1 MLRPVVNP
9 RWRKALRDLWL
20 NRTRTFLVV
29 LAVGLG
35 TLGFGTVTGAY
46 SILVRELEAEYLVSN
61 PASATLWTDPFDQEL
76 VEAVRDMDAIADADG
91 RRTVV
96 GRVEVTPGDWRNIF
110 LYAVDD
116 FDEVRI
122 GILEPEEGAWP
133 PQDREILIERDALG
147 NAEAEIGDT
156 LFVKTPNGTKRGLPI
171 VGTVHDVG
179 QPPADPNGLVYGYVT
194 LETLEWLGEPP
205 VADELRIVVAGDVSD
220 EAQIASVVA
229 DLEEWIEEGGRTVY
243 RTEIPTPGEHP
254 FSDSMS
260 ALLFTQA
267 VFGWLALGLG
277 GLLVVNVISS
287 LLAQQIR
294 QIGVMKAVGANTWQM
309 LGLYL
314 GLVLALGVVA
324 LAVSLPAVAWAAKGY
339 AAFVGDML
347 NFDIENDTIGPEV
360 LALAAGVGLLTPALV
375 AALPIYRGARVTVR
389 EAIGDYG
396 MAASGFGAQGFEA
409 ALARLRSVARPL
421 LLSIRNTFRQRG
433 RLLVTL
439 STLAVSGGMFIAAVS
454 VRASMVNT
462 VDDAFSY
469 RPYDIDVRFA
479 RPYRIERVE
488 AIIGAVPGVSELE
501 SWGWFQATRVYA
513 DGTESDPFAF
523 SAPPVATELMVPKV
537 IEGRWLLPS
546 DENALVVNHVWA
558 DEESDVA
565 VGDEVVLEINDR
577 ETTWQVVGVVREVM
591 ATPAAYAN
599 YPYVAQVACEAG
611 NAGSVMV
618 VTGERNAAFQENT
631 ARALERALEEAG
643 IDVLR
648 VETMTVARQIVV
660 DHFSI
665 ITSVLLVTSIL
676 AAVVGGMGLMSTMSI
691 SVLERTR
698 EIGVMRS
705 VGASTHAVLS
715 IVVGEGIVIGL
726 LSSCLAAV
734 FAWPMGAF
742 TSGFLGLI
750 LMQTPFNFVY
760 SLFGLGLWLG
770 IVVVFTAGA
779 SFVPAWRAS
788 RAAVWEALAYE

>member
-1 MLRPVVNP
+1 MPSSVINP
-9 RWRKALRDLWL
+9 RWRKVLRDLWL

-35 TLGFGTVTGAY
+35 TFGFGTVTGAY
-46 SILVRELEAEYLVSN
+46 SILERELEVEYLASN
-61 PASATLWTDPFDQEL
+61 PASATLWTDPFDQEW
-76 VEAVRDMDAIADADG
+76 VEAVRDMDAIVDADG

-96 GRVEVTPGDWRNIF
+96 GRVEVAPGDWRNVF
-110 LYAVDD
+110 FYAVDD
-116 FDEVRI
+116 FDAVRI
-122 GILEPEEGAWP
+122 GVLEPEEGVWP
-133 PQDREILIERDALG
+133 PQDRQILIERDALG

-156 LFVKTPNGTKRGLPI
+156 LFVKTPNGTKRGLP
-171 VGTVHDVG
+171 VAGTVHDVG
-179 QPPADPNGLVYGYVT
+179 QPPAGPNGLVYGYVT
-194 LETLEWLGEPP
+194 LETLAWLGEPP
-205 VADELRIVVAGDVSD
+205 VVDELRIVVAGDAFD
-220 EAQIASVVA
+220 EAHIASVVA
-229 DLEEWIEEGGRTVY
+229 DLEKWIEEGGRTVY
-243 RTEIPTPGEHP
+243 RTEIPTPGQHP

-287 LLAQQIR
+287 LLAQQVR
-294 QIGVMKAVGANTWQM
+294 QIGVMKAVGANTRQM

-314 GLVLALGVVA
+314 GLVLALGVAA
-324 LAVSLPAVAWAAKGY
+324 LAVSLPAVAWAARGY

-347 NFDIENDTIGPEV
+347 NFDVENDTLGLQV
-360 LALAAGVGLLTPALV
+360 LALTAGVGLLTPALV
-375 AALPIYRGARVTVR
+375 AALPVYRGARVTVR

-396 MAASGFGAQGFEA
+396 TAAGGFGARGFEA
-409 ALARLRSVARPL
+409 VLARLRGVARPL
-421 LLSIRNTFRQRG
+421 LLSVRNTFRQRG
-433 RLLVTL
+433 RLWVTL
-439 STLAVSGGMFIAAVS
+439 GTLAVGGGMFIAAVS
-454 VRASMVNT
+454 VRASMVDT

-479 RPYRIERVE
+479 WPYRAERVE
-488 AIIGAVPGVSELE
+488 VIIGAVPGVSDWE
-501 SWGWFQATRVYA
+501 SWGRFQATRVYT

-523 SAPPVATELMVPKV
+523 SAPPVTTELLVPKV

-558 DEESDVA
+558 DEESDVT
-565 VGDEVVLEINDR
+565 VGGEVVLEIYDR
-577 ETTWQVVGVVREVM
+577 ETIWRVVGVVREVM
-591 ATPAAYAN
+591 ATPAVYAH
-599 YPYVAQVACEAG
+599 YPYVAKAACEAG

-618 VTGERNAAFQENT
+618 VTEEGNAAFQEGT
-631 ARALERALEEAG
+631 ARALELALEEAA

-698 EIGVMRS
+698 EIGVMRA

-726 LSSCLAAV
+726 LSSCLAAAL
-734 FAWPMGAF
+734 AWPLGAL

-760 SLFGLGLWLG
+760 SFPGLGLWLG
-770 IVVVFTAGA
+770 IVVIFTAGA
-779 SFVPAWRAS
+779 SLVPALRAS
-788 RAAVWEALAYE
+788 RVAVWQALAYE